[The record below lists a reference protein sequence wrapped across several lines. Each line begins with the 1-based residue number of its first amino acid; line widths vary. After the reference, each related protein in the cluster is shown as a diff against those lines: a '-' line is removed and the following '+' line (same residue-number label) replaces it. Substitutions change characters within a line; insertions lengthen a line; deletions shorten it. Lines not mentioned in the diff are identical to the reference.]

1 MGTPLTPAKRS
12 VQNSNPR
19 AARAAA
25 LLLTII
31 AGTAAGGLHTRA
43 IAQDA
48 VAAPAAQVIEQ
59 PEIQVGRFIVRFDRD
74 LPGLPSIDELIA
86 EARPAILA
94 AETGVTTAGTPGQSI
109 AELNTGAARPYS
121 RQALE
126 AVTRALVQAM
136 TARGYLG
143 VLAAIDPQDLSIEV
157 ADAAAP
163 LSAPANTW
171 RDLRQPGSTDLRIV
185 LYAAKVVQVRTVAS
199 GTRFPPEENINNPAH
214 ARILANSPIVTA
226 APADNPGASL
236 LRRDLLDD
244 YTLRLNRYPGRRV
257 DAAVSAAE
265 SGELG
270 DVNLD
275 YLVREFKPWT
285 IYFQLANT
293 GTPQTDELRER
304 FGFIHNQL
312 TNNDDQLVIDYVTA
326 GFDRTHDLS
335 ASYEFPIGERLRLR
349 TFGVYSVFDAS
360 QVGRGDEG
368 FEGESYSV
376 GSELSW
382 NVYQHREW
390 FIDLVGGARWE
401 NIEVDNKTVAV
412 TGRDQFLIPGI
423 GARLERRTDESST
436 QAYIRLETNL
446 DEIAGTGN
454 PSLEALGRVDPDAEW
469 WAFQWGVEHA
479 FFLEPIFAPTDFRA
493 GRSTLAHEIALSAR
507 GQEAF
512 DYRLA
517 PNFQG
522 VIGGAASVR
531 GYPESVVAGDN
542 TIVASIEYR
551 LHIPS
556 LLQPYDERGENPP
569 KLFGEDFRL
578 RPQTRYVRPDWD
590 LIGKAFLDVGRAE
603 NNDPYSF
610 EEDQT
615 LLGTGVGL
623 ELLVGRNLNI
633 RGDFGVALEEV
644 EQPTRVST
652 GSSRFHFSITILF

>member
-1 MGTPLTPAKRS
+1 MLAGVAVGGMQTTAS
-12 VQNSNPR
+12 AQN
-19 AARAAA
+19 
-25 LLLTII
+25 
-31 AGTAAGGLHTRA
+31 
-43 IAQDA
+43 
-48 VAAPAAQVIEQ
+48 AAPLVEPTVPAQEA
-59 PEIQVGRFIVRFDRD
+59 PEIAVGRFVVRFDRE
-74 LPGLPSIDELIA
+74 LPGLPSIDELLA
-86 EARPAILA
+86 EAKPAIA
-94 AETGVTTAGTPGQSI
+94 ASDAGFVSSSSGAATLG
-109 AELNTGAARPYS
+109 ELYAGAARPYS
-121 RQALE
+121 RQSLE

-157 ADAAAP
+157 ADPAAP
-163 LSAPANTW
+163 LSASANTW
-171 RDLRQPGSTDLRIV
+171 RDLRQPGNTDLRIV

-214 ARILANSPIVTA
+214 ARILRHSPIA
-226 APADNPGASL
+226 AQPPAESPGGNL

-257 DAAVSAAE
+257 DAAISAAD

-275 YLVREFKPWT
+275 YLVREVKPWT

-293 GTPQTDELRER
+293 GTRQTEEIRER

-312 TNNDDQLVIDYVTA
+312 TNNDDQLIIDYVTA
-326 GFDRTHDLS
+326 GFSEAHAVS
-335 ASYEFPIGERLRLR
+335 GSYEFPIGERLRLR
-349 TFGVYSVFDAS
+349 SFATYSTFDAS

-368 FEGESYSV
+368 FEGESYSF
-376 GSELSW
+376 GTELSW
-382 NVYQHREW
+382 NVFQRREW
-390 FIDLVGGARWE
+390 FIDLTAGVRWE
-401 NIEVDNKTVAV
+401 NIDVDNQTVDV
-412 TGRDQFLIPGI
+412 SGRDQFLIPGV

-436 QAYIRLETNL
+436 QAYVRLETNL
-446 DEIAGTGN
+446 DEIAGTGD
-454 PSLEALGRVDPDAEW
+454 PSLTALGRVDPDEEW
-469 WAFQWGVEHA
+469 WALQWGVEHA
-479 FFLEPIFAPTDFRA
+479 FFLEPILNAADFRA
-493 GRSTLAHEIALSAR
+493 GKSTLAHEIALSAR
-507 GQEAF
+507 GQESF

-517 PNFQG
+517 PNFQD
-522 VIGGAASVR
+522 VVGGASSVR

-542 TIVASIEYR
+542 TIVATVEYR

-603 NNDPYSF
+603 NNDPFSF
-610 EEDQT
+610 EEDET

-644 EQPTRVST
+644 EQPTRVT
-652 GSSRFHFSITILF
+652 PGSSRFHFSITILF